1 MLTFRFEQRDAE
13 TVVVPRKAMLA
24 ATESV
29 LSDNGIRSEASP
41 DMLKIWHEKTPASN

>member
-1 MLTFRFEQRDAE
+1 M
-13 TVVVPRKAMLA
+13 VPRKEMLA

-41 DMLKIWHEKTPASN
+41 DMLKVWNDKTTANN